1 MLMIGMLGG
10 QLLIDTAF
18 TRCAF
23 DSEKKTAQFRIEL
36 LVKTYSPMICKDA
49 NKACFVSYLELI
61 NISQLSNHQ
70 LSQII

>member
-18 TRCAF
+18 TRSAF
-23 DSEKKTAQFRIEL
+23 DSEKTTVQFRIEL
-36 LVKTYSPMICKDA
+36 LVKKYSPMICKDA